1 MPDEWAVR
9 ALLGERLERLGPAA
23 DNQLRHLDY
32 VLELPQS
39 SERIRGKAT
48 CGGFGPPTGT
58 RRPSGRG
65 GWSGPATAGW
75 SRLTGSWTRR
85 RVRRPRWLRAG
96 HGVDTMPL
104 FLQAGAVVPM
114 GPVTQHVGERPTD
127 PLTVLVAPF
136 QRAGRT
142 ELRLPLDG
150 REVTIRYRARAG
162 RHRVTVDGHPGQVLL
177 DAPAGVELRP

>member
-1 MPDEWAVR
+1 MPDERAVR

-23 DNQLRHLDY
+23 DDQLRHLDY

-39 SERIRGKAT
+39 SERIR
-48 CGGFGPPTGT
+48 
-58 RRPSGRG
+58 
-65 GWSGPATAGW
+65 
-75 SRLTGSWTRR
+75 
-85 RVRRPRWLRAG
+85 
-96 HGVDTMPL
+96 
-104 FLQAGAVVPM
+104 
-114 GPVTQHVGERPTD
+114 
-127 PLTVLVAPF
+127 LVAPF

-162 RHRVTVDGHPGQVLL
+162 RHRVTVDGHPGQVLV